1 MKWQNQNDIID
12 AVERDSLKMRVD
24 FYLSSS
30 QPRKRAHLQGIG
42 RGQGLLII
50 WHAWSG
56 YASGCY
62 HLPAACVSVLW
73 WCGHACQSVQ
83 QDDQHHC
90 LFMGEKIKIKRGAE
104 KIVVEGEHTHSQ
116 GWHQT
121 APHIAHQQT
130 HQRPHYMHA
139 RLLVIPDPFLCPTT
153 VLFSKA
159 HCCSLKNF
167 KSTND

>member
-56 YASGCY
+56 YASRCY
-62 HLPAACVSVLW
+62 HLPAVCVSVLW
-73 WCGHACQSVQ
+73 WCGRACQSVQ

-104 KIVVEGEHTHSQ
+104 KILVEGGAHSLTRLALASTTH
-116 GWHQT
+116 
-121 APHIAHQQT
+121 
-130 HQRPHYMHA
+130 RPPTNPPTSSLHA
-139 RLLVIPDPFLCPTT
+139 RKIISFVELGGGVGDALV
-153 VLFSKA
+153 
-159 HCCSLKNF
+159 
-167 KSTND
+167 